1 MSPLPSASATDGAR
15 CSVCCVLECLRRDG
29 ARGARAKK
37 FFAFSLLRRSADFQP
52 PVTPLQQI
60 FAPLYENLFC
70 PDSVRVYIKAATAS
84 QLPTARPARARDG
97 VVIAH
102 QETRRPNQRHKR
114 GALLPSLAW
123 VTQSRAR
130 FISLGA
136 HHQRL
141 ADVVAERPHGI
152 GAAQLFHK
160 EVGLKVR
167 DLLARG
173 NALPNAAK
181 GDCQQRG
188 QGREEASRSSAM
200 CVA

>member
-1 MSPLPSASATDGAR
+1 MSPAHRQRTAPGA
-15 CSVCCVLECLRRDG
+15 
-29 ARGARAKK
+29 A
-37 FFAFSLLRRSADFQP
+37 FAVSWNVFGE
-52 PVTPLQQI
+52 T
-60 FAPLYENLFC
+60 
-70 PDSVRVYIKAATAS
+70 
-84 QLPTARPARARDG
+84 ARARRKFSRFHCYVVVQIFSPPLRPFSRFSPRVTKICFAPTLYCLNQGSHRQSAPDG
-97 VVIAH
+97 AASASSG
-102 QETRRPNQRHKR
+102 RRRNRAPRDEEAQPAPQT
-114 GALLPSLAW
+114 GCSPALSRLGD
-123 VTQSRAR
+123 TESRAR

-141 ADVVAERPHGI
+141 ADVVAQRPHGI